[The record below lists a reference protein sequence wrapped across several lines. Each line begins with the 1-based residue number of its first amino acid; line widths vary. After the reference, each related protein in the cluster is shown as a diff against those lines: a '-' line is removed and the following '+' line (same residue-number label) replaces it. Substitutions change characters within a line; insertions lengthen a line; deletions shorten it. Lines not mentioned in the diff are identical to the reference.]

1 MTPPAGSCKYFI
13 YKPHG
18 PLNSFCRSRKFQFL
32 LRHNHAM
39 RWHFPACR
47 GSPLA
52 TQLCWFVRQGG
63 PFRNAN
69 GQVQVV
75 EENVSRSCH
84 NNVQMGSLIITYHFL
99 SMFIIDTRIM
109 DLASKSS
116 IPVHRRQAVAR
127 CLPNGLSALQD
138 YQPGWKLRNRMS

>member
-13 YKPHG
+13 CKPHG

-69 GQVQVV
+69 GPVRP
-75 EENVSRSCH
+75 SPSCWGECF
-84 NNVQMGSLIITYHFL
+84 QKLPQQCADGITYHFL
-99 SMFIIDTRIM
+99 SMFIIDIM

-116 IPVHRRQAVAR
+116 IPVHGRQAVAR